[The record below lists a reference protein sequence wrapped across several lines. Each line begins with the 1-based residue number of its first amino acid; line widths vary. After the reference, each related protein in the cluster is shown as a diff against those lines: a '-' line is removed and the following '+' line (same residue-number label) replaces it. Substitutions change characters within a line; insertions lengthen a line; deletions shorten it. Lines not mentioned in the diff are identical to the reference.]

1 MGYEQQFLEARK
13 EYHQKI
19 QTFMP
24 SKALMAII
32 DEDKPKQLAHKLDEN
47 KGKPY
52 RQMDE
57 ALNVF
62 DAYRLTYIK
71 KITDQMAHESQAAK
85 IKPTINLLMAKLEK
99 MVDGFQKET
108 DDRRKADVNLAKAQA
123 AEAKD
128 VKDDLKKVAEEYKK
142 RGEDYLSKA
151 SKLEKDFLLARKLI
165 KDTYLE
171 TKSKFDQLQ
180 PVAQSGKAKPE
191 QLEEIA
197 KVRTKR
203 VAALKNLKESW
214 DKWKKSFKELE
225 DLAHTDSQLTPED
238 VAKEMRMKLDDKDA
252 KLELD
257 KAHKANARF
266 FSRATEIY
274 NDISRDRKADS
285 TLIKQ
290 TETWVSQIEKWPT
303 AKT

>member
-71 KITDQMAHESQAAK
+71 NITNQIAHESQAAK

-99 MVDGFQKET
+99 IVDGFQKET
-108 DDRRKADVNLAKAQA
+108 DDRRKADVNLAKAK
-123 AEAKD
+123 AEETKD
-128 VKDDLKKVAEEYKK
+128 LKDDLKKVTEEYKK
-142 RGEDYLSKA
+142 RGDDYLSMA
-151 SKLEKDFLLARKLI
+151 SKVEKESLVARKLI
-165 KDTYLE
+165 KVTHDE
-171 TKSKFDQLQ
+171 TKSKFDQLA
-180 PVAQSGKAKPE
+180 PLVKSGKASPE
-191 QLEEIA
+191 QIEELV
-197 KVRTKR
+197 KVSTKR
-203 VAALKNLKESW
+203 QAALKNVKDSW
-214 DKWKKSFKELE
+214 EKLKKSFKELE
-225 DLAHTDSQLTPED
+225 DLAHTDSQLTPQD
-238 VAKEMRMKLDDKDA
+238 VAKEMRMKLDA
-252 KLELD
+252 TANPELD
-257 KAHKANARF
+257 KVHKANWKS
-266 FSRATEIY
+266 FSRGTEIF
-274 NDISRDRKADS
+274 NDVSRDRKPDSALVKETENWVNQIKAWAD
-285 TLIKQ
+285 K
-290 TETWVSQIEKWPT
+290 K
-303 AKT
+303 

>member
-1 MGYEQQFLEARK
+1 MRPHRNHRAR
-13 EYHQKI
+13 I
-19 QTFMP
+19 ACR
-24 SKALMAII
+24 SAIR
-32 DEDKPKQLAHKLDEN
+32 KV
-47 KGKPY
+47 
-52 RQMDE
+52 RS
-57 ALNVF
+57 V
-62 DAYRLTYIK
+62 
-71 KITDQMAHESQAAK
+71 
-85 IKPTINLLMAKLEK
+85 
-99 MVDGFQKET
+99 QKELP
-108 DDRRKADVNLAKAQA
+108 DHGR
-123 AEAKD
+123 
-128 VKDDLKKVAEEYKK
+128 
-142 RGEDYLSKA
+142 
-151 SKLEKDFLLARKLI
+151 LLAGRRIRRLLKGWLFRG
-165 KDTYLE
+165 
-171 TKSKFDQLQ
+171 KFDQLQ